1 MKISITFFDVITV
14 RIRSQFVVWL
24 TENIWQ
30 DTKGTD
36 FLYSDLLVHEK
47 KVEKNY
53 LFKFN
58 NDYLYIGLK
67 FLSQSNGIYE
77 ISFME
82 TKTTFIIYHWDQNDE
97 RTTKNCAITF
107 MKCHEIN
114 ATRNKVCIYMTILK
128 YLFLILINRIRTK
141 TNHWKPLCSLN

>member
-1 MKISITFFDVITV
+1 M

-36 FLYSDLLVHEK
+36 FLYPDLLVHEK

-67 FLSQSNGIYE
+67 FLSQSNGMYE

-82 TKTTFIIYHWDQNDE
+82 TKTTVKIYH
-97 RTTKNCAITF
+97 
-107 MKCHEIN
+107 
-114 ATRNKVCIYMTILK
+114 
-128 YLFLILINRIRTK
+128 
-141 TNHWKPLCSLN
+141 